1 MSAEELENVAIKADF
16 IVNGYAFTKT
26 SGGNYRVLN
35 LNNKGKTAA
44 LLNQEVL
51 LWRVP
56 SYALR
61 MNFSMASAT
70 APALLSASQT

>member
-1 MSAEELENVAIKADF
+1 MSNEQLENVAIEADF

-44 LLNQEVL
+44 LLDREGKML
-51 LWRVP
+51 ET
-56 SYALR
+56 
-61 MNFSMASAT
+61 SMDDIELDIVSGYLKST
-70 APALLSASQT
+70 LSILEA

>member
-1 MSAEELENVAIKADF
+1 MSNEQLENVAIEADF

-44 LLNQEVL
+44 LLDREGKMLETSMDDIRWPAIFAAQTL
-51 LWRVP
+51 RPCTP
-56 SYALR
+56 SA
-61 MNFSMASAT
+61 
-70 APALLSASQT
+70 